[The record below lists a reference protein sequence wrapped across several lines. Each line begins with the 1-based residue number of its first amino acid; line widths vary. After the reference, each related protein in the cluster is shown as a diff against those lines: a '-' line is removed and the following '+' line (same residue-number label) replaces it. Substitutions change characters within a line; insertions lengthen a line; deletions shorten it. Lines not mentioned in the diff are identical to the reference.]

1 MSVHNVNENINT
13 CSAMHVRS
21 MLLKVI
27 ILAVQETHL
36 NEVHF
41 LRNKILQFEFE
52 NLKKHDDETL
62 IHKNH
67 NIIKKQLNFVA
78 KTVDCKQLILHAI
91 IRVLIIHEMIYN
103 FISKFIVKLIKILQ
117 QENKFTVKLK
127 ADEMMNI

>member
-103 FISKFIVKLIKILQ
+103 FNSKFIVKLIKILQ
-117 QENKFTVKLK
+117 QENEFTVKLK

>member
-13 CSAMHVRS
+13 CLAMHVRS

-103 FISKFIVKLIKILQ
+103 FNSKFIVKLIKILQ
-117 QENKFTVKLK
+117 QENEFTVKLK

>member
-27 ILAVQETHL
+27 ILAVQETYL

-103 FISKFIVKLIKILQ
+103 FNSKFIVKLIKILQ
-117 QENKFTVKLK
+117 QENEFTVKLK

>member
-36 NEVHF
+36 NKVHF

-91 IRVLIIHEMIYN
+91 IKVLIIHEMIYN
-103 FISKFIVKLIKILQ
+103 FNSKFIVKLIKILQ
-117 QENKFTVKLK
+117 QENEFTVKLK